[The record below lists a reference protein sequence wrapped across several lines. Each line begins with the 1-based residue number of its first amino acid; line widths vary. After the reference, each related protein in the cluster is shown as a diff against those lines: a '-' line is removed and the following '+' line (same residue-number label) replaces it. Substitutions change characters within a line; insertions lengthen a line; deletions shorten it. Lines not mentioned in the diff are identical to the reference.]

1 MNALI
6 KDILNIRNIFKL
18 IKNPLLIKKVFKRL
32 NYYPGLKFGYTNSK
46 LYRKLEIF
54 FTIFFAKK
62 NNNFKKF
69 FFNKNSIKIDKHYFE
84 YNRSNILNEEQ
95 TNSLETNGILVL
107 ENVLD
112 KSEFEKI
119 NDQINNLI
127 IYNQKKNE
135 NEINLYKT
143 SDLYKLSIEYELENN
158 SHLFQISKEIS
169 KTVYG
174 KEIKPATS
182 IILIKVLD
190 LPENNYYG
198 DNTLHPDR
206 YLPNLKMFYYNQ
218 DVDIHSAPFR
228 FSPGSHKIT
237 DEYIDY
243 FKNNPNLVFD
253 QNNPGSKKFI
263 KNAKSFPVKANSL
276 IIAFTNGFHGRSK
289 FTKLGQRVGIFF
301 LYPEF
306 DLKSLIFP
314 YNK

>member
-1 MNALI
+1 M
-6 KDILNIRNIFKL
+6 
-18 IKNPLLIKKVFKRL
+18 
-32 NYYPGLKFGYTNSK
+32 
-46 LYRKLEIF
+46 
-54 FTIFFAKK
+54 
-62 NNNFKKF
+62 
-69 FFNKNSIKIDKHYFE
+69 
-84 YNRSNILNEEQ
+84 
-95 TNSLETNGILVL
+95 
-107 ENVLD
+107 
-112 KSEFEKI
+112 
-119 NDQINNLI
+119 
-127 IYNQKKNE
+127 
-135 NEINLYKT
+135 
-143 SDLYKLSIEYELENN
+143 
-158 SHLFQISKEIS
+158 
-169 KTVYG
+169 YG